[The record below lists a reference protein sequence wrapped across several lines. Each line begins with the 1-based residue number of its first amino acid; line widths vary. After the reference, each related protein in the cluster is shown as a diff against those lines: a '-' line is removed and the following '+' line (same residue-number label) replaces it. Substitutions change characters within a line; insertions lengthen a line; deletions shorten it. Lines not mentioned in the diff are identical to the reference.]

1 MKMCAQGKARLYP
14 SHGPLR
20 FITSHSPRL
29 EFIGLDPVIHA
40 TKKAEEETWIEHL
53 ENYTL
58 SLGLHLYCLNMCE
71 QSFWGKGA
79 QRELKSNLE

>member
-1 MKMCAQGKARLYP
+1 MVSYGSSPVTRLYLAKNEAP
-14 SHGPLR
+14 EKKA
-20 FITSHSPRL
+20 

-40 TKKAEEETWIEHL
+40 TKKAEEERWIEHL

-58 SLGLHLYCLNMCE
+58 SLGLHLYCLNMWE

>member
-1 MKMCAQGKARLYP
+1 MVPSGSSPVTRLYLAKNEAP
-14 SHGPLR
+14 EKKA
-20 FITSHSPRL
+20 

-58 SLGLHLYCLNMCE
+58 SLGLHLYCLNMWE

>member
-1 MKMCAQGKARLYP
+1 MVSCGSSPVTRLYLAKNEAP
-14 SHGPLR
+14 EEEA
-20 FITSHSPRL
+20 
-29 EFIGLDPVIHA
+29 EFIGSDPVIHT
-40 TKKAEEETWIEHL
+40 TKKAEEERWIGHL

-58 SLGLHLYCLNMCE
+58 SIGLHLYCLNTRV

>member
-1 MKMCAQGKARLYP
+1 MVPCGSSPVARLYLTKNKANEEEA
-14 SHGPLR
+14 G
-20 FITSHSPRL
+20 
-29 EFIGLDPVIHA
+29 FIGLDPVIHT
-40 TKKAEEETWIEHL
+40 TKKAEEERWIEHL

-58 SLGLHLYCLNMCE
+58 SIGLHLYCLNMRV

>member
-1 MKMCAQGKARLYP
+1 MVSCGSSPVTRLYLAKNEAP
-14 SHGPLR
+14 EEEAEL
-20 FITSHSPRL
+20 
-29 EFIGLDPVIHA
+29 IGLDPVIHT
-40 TKKAEEETWIEHL
+40 TKKAEEERWIEHL

-58 SLGLHLYCLNMCE
+58 SIGLHLYCLNKRV

>member
-1 MKMCAQGKARLYP
+1 MVPCGSSPVTRLYLAKNEAP
-14 SHGPLR
+14 
-20 FITSHSPRL
+20 
-29 EFIGLDPVIHA
+29 EKKVECIGLDPVIHA

-58 SLGLHLYCLNMCE
+58 SLGLHLYCLNMWE